1 MKRLFLSIITA
12 TATLVTF
19 AQGYDAV
26 ATKTSMA
33 TTNNASANV
42 QPFRFGYF
50 SYREA
55 FKSMPDY
62 VIAQRNIDD
71 LRTKYVNEM
80 KRVEDEFNKKYEQF
94 LEGQKDFAPTIL
106 RKRQVELQEL
116 IAKNIAFKEEAKRLL
131 AQAETES
138 YAPLKAKLAET
149 LRGIGEARGFMFILN
164 TDNDNLPYANS
175 AFGEDITTLVKECL
189 K

>member
-1 MKRLFLSIITA
+1 MRKLLFSLVMLVLPMISQAQTTIKYGYLSYQEV
-12 TATLVTF
+12 LKF
-19 AQGYDAV
+19 MPEYAV
-26 ATKTSMA
+26 AQTKLA
-33 TTNNASANV
+33 
-42 QPFRFGYF
+42 
-50 SYREA
+50 
-55 FKSMPDY
+55 
-62 VIAQRNIDD
+62 D
-71 LRTKYVNEM
+71 LKQKYDIEM

-189 K
+189 Q

>member
-1 MKRLFLSIITA
+1 MRKLLFSLVMLVLPMISQAQTTIKYGYLSYQEV
-12 TATLVTF
+12 LKF
-19 AQGYDAV
+19 MPEYAV
-26 ATKTSMA
+26 AQNKLA
-33 TTNNASANV
+33 
-42 QPFRFGYF
+42 
-50 SYREA
+50 
-55 FKSMPDY
+55 
-62 VIAQRNIDD
+62 D
-71 LRTKYVNEM
+71 LKQKYDNEM

-189 K
+189 Q

>member
-1 MKRLFLSIITA
+1 MRKLLFSLVMLVLPMISQAQTTFKYGYLSYQEV
-12 TATLVTF
+12 LKF
-19 AQGYDAV
+19 MPEYAV
-26 ATKTSMA
+26 AQTKLT
-33 TTNNASANV
+33 
-42 QPFRFGYF
+42 
-50 SYREA
+50 
-55 FKSMPDY
+55 
-62 VIAQRNIDD
+62 D
-71 LRTKYVNEM
+71 LKQKYDNEM

>member
-1 MKRLFLSIITA
+1 MISQAQTTIKYGYLSYQEVLKFMPEYVVAQTK
-12 TATLVTF
+12 LVDLK
-19 AQGYDAV
+19 QKYD
-26 ATKTSMA
+26 
-33 TTNNASANV
+33 
-42 QPFRFGYF
+42 
-50 SYREA
+50 
-55 FKSMPDY
+55 
-62 VIAQRNIDD
+62 
-71 LRTKYVNEM
+71 NEM

>member
-1 MKRLFLSIITA
+1 MRKLLFSLVMLVLPMISQAQATIKYGYLSYQEV
-12 TATLVTF
+12 LKF
-19 AQGYDAV
+19 MPEYAV
-26 ATKTSMA
+26 AQTKL
-33 TTNNASANV
+33 V
-42 QPFRFGYF
+42 
-50 SYREA
+50 
-55 FKSMPDY
+55 
-62 VIAQRNIDD
+62 D
-71 LRTKYVNEM
+71 LKQKYDNEM

-164 TDNDNLPYANS
+164 TDNDNLPYVNS

>member
-1 MKRLFLSIITA
+1 MRKLLFSLVMLVLPMISQAQTTIKYGYLSYQEVLKFMPEYA
-12 TATLVTF
+12 VTQTKL
-19 AQGYDAV
+19 ADLKQKYD
-26 ATKTSMA
+26 
-33 TTNNASANV
+33 
-42 QPFRFGYF
+42 
-50 SYREA
+50 
-55 FKSMPDY
+55 
-62 VIAQRNIDD
+62 
-71 LRTKYVNEM
+71 NEM

-106 RKRQVELQEL
+106 R
-116 IAKNIAFKEEAKRLL
+116 KEEAKRLL

>member
-1 MKRLFLSIITA
+1 MRKLLFSLVMLVLPMISQAQTTIKYGYLSYQEV
-12 TATLVTF
+12 LKF
-19 AQGYDAV
+19 MPEYAV
-26 ATKTSMA
+26 AQTKQA
-33 TTNNASANV
+33 
-42 QPFRFGYF
+42 
-50 SYREA
+50 
-55 FKSMPDY
+55 
-62 VIAQRNIDD
+62 D
-71 LRTKYVNEM
+71 LKQKYDNEM

-164 TDNDNLPYANS
+164 TDNGNLPYANS

>member
-1 MKRLFLSIITA
+1 MIGQARVPVLFSQYTKLTDMRKLLFSLVMLVLPMISQAQTTIKYGYLSYQEV
-12 TATLVTF
+12 LKF
-19 AQGYDAV
+19 MPEYAV
-26 ATKTSMA
+26 AQTKLA
-33 TTNNASANV
+33 
-42 QPFRFGYF
+42 
-50 SYREA
+50 
-55 FKSMPDY
+55 
-62 VIAQRNIDD
+62 D
-71 LRTKYVNEM
+71 LKQKYDNEM

-164 TDNDNLPYANS
+164 NDNDNLPYANS
-175 AFGEDITTLVKECL
+175 AFGEDITPLVKECL

>member
-1 MKRLFLSIITA
+1 MRKLLFSLVMFVLPMISQAQTTIKYGYLSYQEV
-12 TATLVTF
+12 LKF
-19 AQGYDAV
+19 MPEYAV
-26 ATKTSMA
+26 AQTKLT
-33 TTNNASANV
+33 
-42 QPFRFGYF
+42 
-50 SYREA
+50 
-55 FKSMPDY
+55 
-62 VIAQRNIDD
+62 D
-71 LRTKYVNEM
+71 LKQKYDNEM

-189 K
+189 Q

>member
-1 MKRLFLSIITA
+1 MISQAQTTIKYGYLSYQEV
-12 TATLVTF
+12 LKF
-19 AQGYDAV
+19 MPEYAV
-26 ATKTSMA
+26 AQTKLA
-33 TTNNASANV
+33 
-42 QPFRFGYF
+42 
-50 SYREA
+50 
-55 FKSMPDY
+55 
-62 VIAQRNIDD
+62 D
-71 LRTKYVNEM
+71 LKQKYDIEM

-189 K
+189 Q

>member
-1 MKRLFLSIITA
+1 MRKLLFSLVMLVLPMISQAQATIKYGYLSYQEV
-12 TATLVTF
+12 LKF
-19 AQGYDAV
+19 MPEYAV
-26 ATKTSMA
+26 AQTKLS
-33 TTNNASANV
+33 
-42 QPFRFGYF
+42 
-50 SYREA
+50 
-55 FKSMPDY
+55 
-62 VIAQRNIDD
+62 D
-71 LRTKYVNEM
+71 LKQKYDNEM

-189 K
+189 Q

>member
-1 MKRLFLSIITA
+1 MRKLLFSLVMLVLPMISQAQTTIKYGYLSYQEV
-12 TATLVTF
+12 LKF
-19 AQGYDAV
+19 MPEYAV
-26 ATKTSMA
+26 AQTKLA
-33 TTNNASANV
+33 
-42 QPFRFGYF
+42 
-50 SYREA
+50 
-55 FKSMPDY
+55 
-62 VIAQRNIDD
+62 D
-71 LRTKYVNEM
+71 LKQKYDNEM

-164 TDNDNLPYANS
+164 TDNDAVP
-175 AFGEDITTLVKECL
+175 FIDPTTGFNVQADVNAALQ
-189 K
+189 

>member
-1 MKRLFLSIITA
+1 MRKLLFSLVMLVLPMISQAQTTIKYGYLSYQEV
-12 TATLVTF
+12 LKF
-19 AQGYDAV
+19 MPEYAV
-26 ATKTSMA
+26 A
-33 TTNNASANV
+33 
-42 QPFRFGYF
+42 QPKL
-50 SYREA
+50 A
-55 FKSMPDY
+55 
-62 VIAQRNIDD
+62 D
-71 LRTKYVNEM
+71 LKQKYDNEM

-189 K
+189 Q

>member
-1 MKRLFLSIITA
+1 MRKLLFSLVMLVLPMISQAQTTIKYGYLSYQEV
-12 TATLVTF
+12 LKF
-19 AQGYDAV
+19 MPEYAV
-26 ATKTSMA
+26 AKTKLA
-33 TTNNASANV
+33 
-42 QPFRFGYF
+42 
-50 SYREA
+50 
-55 FKSMPDY
+55 
-62 VIAQRNIDD
+62 D
-71 LRTKYVNEM
+71 LKQKYDNEM

-189 K
+189 Q

>member
-1 MKRLFLSIITA
+1 MISQAQATIKYGHLSYQEV
-12 TATLVTF
+12 LKF
-19 AQGYDAV
+19 MPEYAV
-26 ATKTSMA
+26 AQTKLT
-33 TTNNASANV
+33 
-42 QPFRFGYF
+42 
-50 SYREA
+50 
-55 FKSMPDY
+55 
-62 VIAQRNIDD
+62 D
-71 LRTKYVNEM
+71 LKQKYDNEM

>member
-1 MKRLFLSIITA
+1 MNSF
-12 TATLVTF
+12 F
-19 AQGYDAV
+19 
-26 ATKTSMA
+26 
-33 TTNNASANV
+33 
-42 QPFRFGYF
+42 
-50 SYREA
+50 
-55 FKSMPDY
+55 
-62 VIAQRNIDD
+62 
-71 LRTKYVNEM
+71 
-80 KRVEDEFNKKYEQF
+80 
-94 LEGQKDFAPTIL
+94 

-164 TDNDNLPYANS
+164 TDNDNLPYVNS

-189 K
+189 Q

>member
-1 MKRLFLSIITA
+1 MTGQARVPVLFSQYTKLTDMRKLLFSLVMLVLPMISQAQTTIKYGYLSYQEV
-12 TATLVTF
+12 LKF
-19 AQGYDAV
+19 MPEYAV
-26 ATKTSMA
+26 AQTKLA
-33 TTNNASANV
+33 
-42 QPFRFGYF
+42 
-50 SYREA
+50 
-55 FKSMPDY
+55 
-62 VIAQRNIDD
+62 D
-71 LRTKYVNEM
+71 LKQKYDNEM

-149 LRGIGEARGFMFILN
+149 LRGIGEARGFMFVLN
-164 TDNDNLPYANS
+164 TDNDNLPYVNS

-189 K
+189 Q

>member
-1 MKRLFLSIITA
+1 MRKLLFSLIVLLLP
-12 TATLVTF
+12 LV
-19 AQGYDAV
+19 AQAQ
-26 ATKTSMA
+26 
-33 TTNNASANV
+33 TTIK
-42 QPFRFGYF
+42 FGYL
-50 SYREA
+50 SYQEA
-55 FKSMPDY
+55 LKAMPEY
-62 VIAQRNIDD
+62 TTAQAKLAD
-71 LRTKYVNEM
+71 LKQKYDNEM
-80 KRVEDEFNKKYEQF
+80 KRVEDEFNKKYELF

-131 AQAETES
+131 AQAETET
-138 YAPLKAKLAET
+138 YAPLKSKLAET

-175 AFGEDITTLVKECL
+175 AYGEDITVLVKDCL

>member
-1 MKRLFLSIITA
+1 MRKLLFSLVMLVLPMISQAQTTIKYGYLSYQEV
-12 TATLVTF
+12 LKF
-19 AQGYDAV
+19 MPEYAV
-26 ATKTSMA
+26 AQTKLA
-33 TTNNASANV
+33 
-42 QPFRFGYF
+42 
-50 SYREA
+50 
-55 FKSMPDY
+55 
-62 VIAQRNIDD
+62 D
-71 LRTKYVNEM
+71 LKQTYDNEM

>member
-1 MKRLFLSIITA
+1 MRKLLFSLIVLLLP
-12 TATLVTF
+12 LV
-19 AQGYDAV
+19 AQAQ
-26 ATKTSMA
+26 
-33 TTNNASANV
+33 TTV
-42 QPFRFGYF
+42 KFGYL
-50 SYREA
+50 SYQEA
-55 FKSMPDY
+55 LKAMPEY
-62 VIAQRNIDD
+62 TTAQAKLAD
-71 LRTKYVNEM
+71 LKQKYDSEM
-80 KRVEDEFNKKYEQF
+80 KRVEDEFNKKYELF

-131 AQAETES
+131 AQAETET
-138 YAPLKAKLAET
+138 YAPLKSKLAET

-175 AFGEDITTLVKECL
+175 AYGEDITVLVKDCL

>member
-1 MKRLFLSIITA
+1 MRKLLFSLVMLVLPMISQAQTTIKYGYLSDQEV
-12 TATLVTF
+12 LKF
-19 AQGYDAV
+19 MPEYAV
-26 ATKTSMA
+26 AQTKLT
-33 TTNNASANV
+33 
-42 QPFRFGYF
+42 
-50 SYREA
+50 
-55 FKSMPDY
+55 
-62 VIAQRNIDD
+62 D
-71 LRTKYVNEM
+71 LKQKYDNEM

>member
-1 MKRLFLSIITA
+1 MRKLLFSLIVLLLP
-12 TATLVTF
+12 LV
-19 AQGYDAV
+19 AQAQ
-26 ATKTSMA
+26 
-33 TTNNASANV
+33 TTV
-42 QPFRFGYF
+42 KFGYL
-50 SYREA
+50 SYQEA
-55 FKSMPDY
+55 LKAMPEY
-62 VIAQRNIDD
+62 TTAQAKLAD
-71 LRTKYVNEM
+71 LKQKYDNEM
-80 KRVEDEFNKKYEQF
+80 KRVEDEFNKKYELF

-131 AQAETES
+131 AQAETET
-138 YAPLKAKLAET
+138 YAPLKSKLAET

-175 AFGEDITTLVKECL
+175 AYGKDITVLVKDCL

>member
-1 MKRLFLSIITA
+1 MRKLLFSLVMLVLPMISQAQTTIKYGYLSYQEV
-12 TATLVTF
+12 LKF
-19 AQGYDAV
+19 MPEYAV
-26 ATKTSMA
+26 AQTKLA
-33 TTNNASANV
+33 
-42 QPFRFGYF
+42 
-50 SYREA
+50 
-55 FKSMPDY
+55 
-62 VIAQRNIDD
+62 D
-71 LRTKYVNEM
+71 LKQKYDNEM

-131 AQAETES
+131 AQAETANT

-149 LRGIGEARGFMFILN
+149 LRGIGEARGVMFILN